1 MGRHDSTD
9 CPDSRTNQRN
19 TTPARRAGVLTA
31 AMSLAL
37 LTAAG
42 AAVAAP
48 QGAPS
53 APVALGTYGASSS
66 QPANFSADPVAL
78 SDREAAARTVRSS
91 RSATRG
97 PIPASD
103 ATPETTDPAVDA
115 LADPAAA
122 LAADPAA
129 VPTPAAEPE
138 PEIVGSRYTEVALK
152 VRKTPD
158 ADADVVT
165 VLDAADKVKITDVT
179 EDGFRQIIYKD
190 KTRWVKAEFLS
201 KSKPEAST
209 SGGLSTAPCASGSGV
224 EGGIGANAIA
234 AHRAI
239 CARFPQ
245 VTAYG
250 GYRGGSANHSSGR
263 ALDVM
268 VSGAAGWDIAN
279 WARANASALGITEVI
294 HAQKI
299 WTTQRAGDGWRG
311 MSDRGSATANH
322 YDHVHL
328 SFR

>member
-9 CPDSRTNQRN
+9 CPDTRTSHR
-19 TTPARRAGVLTA
+19 TTSPTRRAGVLTA

-42 AAVAAP
+42 GAMAAP
-48 QGAPS
+48 QGSPE
-53 APVALGTYGASSS
+53 APVALGAYGTATLEPTTS
-66 QPANFSADPVAL
+66 SADPVAVIE
-78 SDREAAARTVRSS
+78 RAAAARIARSS

-97 PIPASD
+97 PLP
-103 ATPETTDPAVDA
+103 TTDGVFAAPEAELAQTQPDA
-115 LADPAAA
+115 Q
-122 LAADPAA
+122 
-129 VPTPAAEPE
+129 PE
-138 PEIVGSRYTEVALK
+138 PEVVGTRYAEVRLK
-152 VRKTPD
+152 VRETPE

-165 VLDAADKVKITDVT
+165 VLDAADKVKVTDVT

-190 KTRWVKAEFLS
+190 EPRWVTAQFLS
-201 KSKPEAST
+201 KSKPAATSS

-224 EGGIGANAIA
+224 EGGLRANAIA

-268 VSGAAGWDIAN
+268 VSGAAGQEVAN

-294 HAQKI
+294 HAQRI
-299 WTTQRAGDGWRG
+299 WTTQLAGDGWRG